1 MVKINP
7 FNVAKLLF
15 DEISSKNYESSPI
28 NSKEIELK
36 NELLGE
42 YYMICLYFYFESFI
56 SALALYA
63 LTSGDNIAHKRL
75 PLNPLIPLPVSRESQ
90 RMFKSWFR
98 DTRDKRLRP

>member
-36 NELLGE
+36 DELLGS
-42 YYMICLYFYFESFI
+42 YYIIYIYFFGNFI
-56 SALALYA
+56 
-63 LTSGDNIAHKRL
+63 
-75 PLNPLIPLPVSRESQ
+75 
-90 RMFKSWFR
+90 
-98 DTRDKRLRP
+98 